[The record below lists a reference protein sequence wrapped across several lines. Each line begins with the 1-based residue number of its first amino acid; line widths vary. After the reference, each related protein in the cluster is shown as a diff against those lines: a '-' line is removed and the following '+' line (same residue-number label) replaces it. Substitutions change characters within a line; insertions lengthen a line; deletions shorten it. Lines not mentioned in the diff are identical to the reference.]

1 MSWWGR
7 RQLRTKIFL
16 PYSALIVAILLA
28 TLWVTFA
35 AVSGWVERSLKR
47 QFDATGE
54 VYRGL
59 MAERAD
65 RLLGETSLLA
75 SDFALKRAIATYD
88 PDTLTSVAE
97 NHRDRIGV
105 DLLWIMDEK
114 GRRLAASGRGADAE
128 APVTTLAPL
137 AQAIHT
143 AAPAVAVTAVG
154 HGLVQVVAVP
164 VFGPDPIGYLLAG
177 EAIDDGTSQQLQAN
191 NGPAVSFLTRARVF
205 ASSWPSAEREQLFPG
220 GAIGPPA
227 LQAELA
233 DASAKPNTER
243 STFLLALRGDRLLSI
258 LIPVEAQLSE
268 PLFALVQDSYDR
280 ALGPLAALPRWIA
293 AIGAAALLGAL
304 LVGRVIAGGIAAP
317 VHALVTAMRRVLTG
331 DFSQRITLRREDE
344 IGFLAHSFNEMV
356 AGLAE
361 RERIKDT
368 FGSFVSRDVAAA
380 VLSGQLPLDGERRDV
395 TVLFQDVRGFTTIAE
410 RTDPRML
417 VRIVN
422 RLFAE
427 MAAAVEAHG
436 GIIRVFT
443 GDGVMALF
451 GAPVAYADHAARAV
465 RAGLDMLA
473 RLPAMNAALEA
484 EQLPALRIGI
494 GIATGEVIVGRM
506 GADQR
511 SEYNV
516 VGDAANLA
524 SRVEGLNKELGTEI
538 LVSAAT
544 ATRVGAEFALGRRTT
559 LPVKG
564 KEHPVEVVEVLG
576 PTRDARQVG

>member
-1 MSWWGR
+1 MNWWR
-7 RQLRTKIFL
+7 RRRLRTKIFL
-16 PYSALIVAILLA
+16 PFSVLIVAILLA
-28 TLWVTFA
+28 TLWVTGV
-35 AVSGWVERSLKR
+35 AVSSWVERSLKR
-47 QFDATGE
+47 QFDATGD

-59 MAERAD
+59 MAERAE

-75 SDFALKRAIATYD
+75 GDFALKRAIATYD
-88 PDTLTSVAE
+88 PDTLSSVAE
-97 NHRDRIGV
+97 NHRERIGV
-105 DLLWIMDEK
+105 DLLWIADEN
-114 GRRLAASGRGADAE
+114 GRLLAAAGRAADADRPLT
-128 APVTTLAPL
+128 ALAPL
-137 AQAIHT
+137 AQAKDT
-143 AAPAVAVTAVG
+143 EAPAVAVTEVG
-154 HGLVQVVAVP
+154 RGLVQLVAVP

-177 EAIDDGTSQQLQAN
+177 EAIDDATARQLQAN
-191 NGPAVSFLTRARVF
+191 SGPAVSFLTSARVF
-205 ASSWPSAEREQLFPG
+205 ASSWPAAEREQLFPG
-220 GAIGPPA
+220 SMIRTRA
-227 LQAELA
+227 LQAQLVRA
-233 DASAKPNTER
+233 GAAPDPER
-243 STFLLALRGDRLLSI
+243 STFLLDLRGDRLLSI
-258 LIPVEAQLSE
+258 LIPIEAQLPA

-280 ALGPLAALPRWIA
+280 ALGPLATLARWIA
-293 AIGAAALLGAL
+293 LLGAAALLGAL
-304 LVGRVIAGGIAAP
+304 VVGRVIASGIAAP
-317 VHALVTAMRRVLTG
+317 VQALVSAMHRVLTG
-331 DFSQRITLRREDE
+331 DFSQRLTLRREDE

-380 VLSGQLPLDGERRDV
+380 VLSGQLPLDGERREV
-395 TVLFQDVRGFTTIAE
+395 TVLFQDVRGFTSIAE

-427 MAAAVEAHG
+427 MAAAVEAQG

-473 RLPAMNAALEA
+473 RLPAMNAELEA
-484 EQLPALRIGI
+484 EQLPALRIGV

-524 SRVEGLNKELGTEI
+524 SRVEGLNKELGTALLI
-538 LVSAAT
+538 SATT
-544 ATRVGAEFALGRRTT
+544 AVCLGTEFALGRRAV
-559 LPVKG
+559 LSVKG
-564 KEHPVEVVEVLG
+564 KERPVEVVEVLSVAPEASQAG
-576 PTRDARQVG
+576 

>member
-1 MSWWGR
+1 MNWWR
-7 RQLRTKIFL
+7 RRLLRTRIFL

-28 TLWVTFA
+28 TLWVTGV
-35 AVSGWVERSLKR
+35 AVSSWVERSLKR

-54 VYRGL
+54 VYRSL
-59 MAERAD
+59 MAERAE

-75 SDFALKRAIATYD
+75 GDFALKRAIATYD
-88 PDTLTSVAE
+88 PDTLSSVAE
-97 NHRDRIGV
+97 NHRERIGV
-105 DLLWIMDEK
+105 DLLWITDEN
-114 GRRLAASGRGADAE
+114 GRLLAASGRGPDADTPLTA
-128 APVTTLAPL
+128 LAPL
-137 AQAIHT
+137 AQAKDT
-143 AAPAVAVTAVG
+143 EAPAVAVTEVAR
-154 HGLVQVVAVP
+154 GLVQLVAVP

-177 EAIDDGTSQQLQAN
+177 EAIDDATAHQLQAN
-191 NGPAVSFLTRARVF
+191 SGPAVSFLTRARLF
-205 ASSWPSAEREQLFPG
+205 ASAWPAAEREQLFPG
-220 GAIGPPA
+220 GAIGSPA
-227 LQAELA
+227 LQAQLA
-233 DASAKPNTER
+233 RTGATSETDR
-243 STFLLALRGDRLLSI
+243 STFLLDLRGDRLLSI
-258 LIPVEAQLSE
+258 LIPIEAQLPE

-293 AIGAAALLGAL
+293 VIGAAALLGAL
-304 LVGRVIAGGIAAP
+304 LVGGVIAGGIASP
-317 VHALVTAMRRVLTG
+317 VQALVAAMHRVLTG
-331 DFSQRITLRREDE
+331 DFSQRLSLQREDE

-410 RTDPRML
+410 QTDPRML

-427 MAAAVEAHG
+427 MAAAVEAQG

-451 GAPVAYADHAARAV
+451 GAPVVYADHAARAV
-465 RAGLDMLA
+465 RAGIDMLA
-473 RLPAMNAALEA
+473 RLPEMNAELGA
-484 EQLPALRIGI
+484 EHLPALRIGV

-506 GADQR
+506 GGDQR

-524 SRVEGLNKELGTEI
+524 SRIEGLNKELGTSLLI
-538 LVSAAT
+538 SAAT
-544 ATRVGAEFALGRRTT
+544 AACLGSEFVLGRRAV
-559 LPVKG
+559 LAVKG
-564 KEHPVEVVEVLG
+564 KERPVEVVEVLG
-576 PTRDARQVG
+576 GTRDAWGAG

>member
-7 RQLRTKIFL
+7 RRLRTRIFL
-16 PYSALIVAILLA
+16 PYSALIVALLLA
-28 TLWVTFA
+28 TLWVTGV

-59 MAERAD
+59 MAERAA

-75 SDFALKRAIATYD
+75 GDFALKRAIATYD
-88 PDTLTSVAE
+88 PDTLLSVAQ
-97 NHRDRIGV
+97 NHRNRIGV
-105 DLLWIMDEK
+105 TLLWIADEN
-114 GRRLAASGRGADAE
+114 GRLLAASGRGADADKPLT
-128 APVTTLAPL
+128 ALVPL
-137 AQAIHT
+137 AQAMGT
-143 AAPAVAVTAVG
+143 EAPAVAVTEVG
-154 HGLVQVVAVP
+154 HGLVQLVAVP

-177 EAIDDGTSQQLQAN
+177 EAIDDATAHQLQAN
-191 NGPAVSFLTRARVF
+191 SGPAVSFLTSTRLF
-205 ASSWPSAEREQLFPG
+205 ASSWPTAERDQLFPG
-220 GAIGPPA
+220 GAIGSPL
-227 LQAELA
+227 LQAQLA
-233 DASAKPNTER
+233 HAGNTPDKER
-243 STFLLALRGDRLLSI
+243 STFLLGLRGDRLLSI
-258 LIPVEAQLSE
+258 LIPVEAQLPA

-280 ALGPLAALPRWIA
+280 ARGPLAALPRWIA
-293 AIGAAALLGAL
+293 VIGAAALLGAL
-304 LVGRVIAGGIAAP
+304 LVGGVIAAGIAAP
-317 VHALVTAMRRVLTG
+317 VQALVAAMRRVLAG
-331 DFSQRITLRREDE
+331 DFGQRLRLRREDE

-410 RTDPRML
+410 QTDARML

-427 MAAAVEAHG
+427 MAAAVEAQG

-451 GAPVAYADHAARAV
+451 GAPVVYADHAARAV

-473 RLPAMNAALEA
+473 RLPAMNAELEA
-484 EQLPALRIGI
+484 EHLPALRIGV

-524 SRVEGLNKELGTEI
+524 SRVEGLNKELGTAM

-544 ATRVGAEFALGRRTT
+544 AARLNAEFVLGRREV
-559 LPVKG
+559 LAVKG

-576 PTRDARQVG
+576 AAPEVERAG